1 VFVERIMVSCVW
13 NSKKSVGLQ
22 LGVPR
27 TTTQNAFYKQLG
39 LQAYYVRCTRELGGF
54 YPSKIIEGVGSLCRV
69 PQETK
74 CHFLFMIVGLFVTA
88 PESEIRTNTRR
99 RQMRQFAS
107 Q

>member
-1 VFVERIMVSCVW
+1 MFVERIMVSFVW
-13 NSKKSVGLQ
+13 NSNKSVGLQ

-27 TTTQNAFYKQLG
+27 TTTHNALYKQLG
-39 LQAYYVRCTRELGGF
+39 LQACYIGCTRELGGSCT
-54 YPSKIIEGVGSLCRV
+54 PKIIEGVCTLCRV

-74 CHFLFMIVGLFVTA
+74 CHFVFMIVGLFVTT

-99 RQMRQFAS
+99 RRMRQFAS